1 MRQLKQST
9 GRCPQHLCAKWV
21 YASPHPNRVDISGQG
36 RAQQRAQ
43 IPWILNP
50 IQNQEEV
57 QLWWDGG
64 QSIQGAQAG
73 NAIRCD
79 CCESSPQHLIC
90 DDPQSRLDTTF
101 SQGRM
106 TLPPG
111 FSRDDFNGCVAL
123 PENFLQQVGALEKQ
137 QPLGLSPSTGGKGSQ
152 PFDQGITSAADQGE
166 RGIQRTT
173 QNAACLR
180 TFRPL

>member
-1 MRQLKQST
+1 MWQLKQST
-9 GRCPQHLCAKWV
+9 GRGPQHLRAKGV
-21 YASPHPNRVDISGQG
+21 STSPHPNRVDVSGEG

-73 NAIRCD
+73 NTIRCD
-79 CCESSPQHLIC
+79 RCECSPQHLIG
-90 DDPQSRLDTTF
+90 DDPPSRLGTTF

-106 TLPPG
+106 TLQPG
-111 FSRDDFNGCVAL
+111 FGRDDFFGCVAL
-123 PENFLQQVGALEKQ
+123 PENFLQQVGALEKLL
-137 QPLGLSPSTGGKGSQ
+137 PLGLSPSTGG
-152 PFDQGITSAADQGE
+152 
-166 RGIQRTT
+166 
-173 QNAACLR
+173 
-180 TFRPL
+180 

>member
-9 GRCPQHLCAKWV
+9 GRGPQHLRAEGIN
-21 YASPHPNRVDISGQG
+21 ASPHPDRVDVSSQG
-36 RAQQRAQ
+36 RAQQSAQ

-57 QLWWDGG
+57 QLWRDGG

-73 NAIRCD
+73 NTIGCD
-79 CCESSPQHLIC
+79 RCESSPQHLIS
-90 DDPQSRLDTTF
+90 DDPPSRLWTTF

-106 TLPPG
+106 TLQPG
-111 FSRDDFNGCVAL
+111 FSRDDFLGCVAL

-137 QPLGLSPSTGGKGSQ
+137 QPLGLSPRTGGQSSQ
-152 PFDQGITSAADQGE
+152 PFDKGIASAADQGRE
-166 RGIQRTT
+166 GVQRMT

-180 TFRPL
+180 TLRPL

>member
-9 GRCPQHLCAKWV
+9 GRGPQHLRAKGIN
-21 YASPHPNRVDISGQG
+21 ASPHPNRVDVSGQG

-64 QSIQGAQAG
+64 QSIQWAQAG

-137 QPLGLSPSTGGKGSQ
+137 QPLGLSPSTGRQGSQ